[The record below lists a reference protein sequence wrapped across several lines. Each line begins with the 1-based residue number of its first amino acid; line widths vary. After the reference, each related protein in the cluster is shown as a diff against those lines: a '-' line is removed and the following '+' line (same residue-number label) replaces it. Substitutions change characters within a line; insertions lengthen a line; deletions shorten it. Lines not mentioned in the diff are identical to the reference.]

1 MSGQLWS
8 TAALGG
14 YMWSPNLSRKLRT
27 AVQPMVRFRQFCD
40 AKEAFGLG
48 IGDTFNWNIYS
59 DVVNAG
65 GALVENQTM
74 PETNFTITQ
83 ASVKITEYGNSVPFT
98 KKLDDLSEQP
108 VTEIIHKVLKNDAR
122 KVLDTAAYNQFNA
135 TPVRITPN
143 SSGTLLTVVTNG
155 TVTATGTGLTNT
167 SAKAVADYL
176 AEQNVPTFDGVNY
189 IAVFRPTP
197 LRGFKNTLETINQYT
212 PEGWH
217 VIMNG
222 EKGRYE
228 GIRYI
233 EQTNVP
239 VALTAG
245 GAVWASN
252 AANGNDRGFFFGS
265 DTVTEVFAIPEEIRG
280 KIPTDFGRS
289 RGIAW
294 YAELGFGLNHSEV
307 NYGNTGGVRI
317 FCWDST
323 N

>member
-1 MSGQLWS
+1 MSGQVWS
-8 TAALGG
+8 TNALGG

-27 AVQPMVRFRQFCD
+27 ALQPMVRFRQFCD

-59 DVVNAG
+59 DVQQAG
-65 GALVENQTM
+65 GSLAESQVM

-83 ASVKITEYGNSVPFT
+83 NSLKVVEYGNSVPFT

-122 KVLDTAAYNQFNA
+122 KVLDTAAYNQFNSTPLRVWA
-135 TPVRITPN
+135 TST
-143 SSGTLLTVVTNG
+143 SSLLVNTNG
-155 TVTATGTGLTNT
+155 TVSGTNSVLTNT
-167 SAKAVADYL
+167 LVKAIADYM
-176 AEQNVPTFDGVNY
+176 AEQNIPAFDGVNY
-189 IAVFRPTP
+189 LSIFRPTP
-197 LRGFKNTLETINQYT
+197 LRTFKNNLEGINQYT

-228 GIRYI
+228 GIRFV

-239 VALTAG
+239 LATNSLGNTF
-245 GAVWASN
+245 
-252 AANGNDRGFFFGS
+252 AATDRGFFFGS
-265 DTVTEVFAIPEEIRG
+265 DTVTEAFAIPEEIRG
-280 KIPTDFGRS
+280 KIPTDYGRS

-294 YAELGFGLNHSEV
+294 YAELGFGIAHTEV
-307 NYGNTGGVRI
+307 PGARI
-317 FCWDST
+317 LCWDSQA
-323 N
+323 

>member
-8 TAALGG
+8 TNALGG

-27 AVQPMVRFRQFCD
+27 ALQPMVRYRQFCD

-65 GALVENQTM
+65 GALTENAPM
-74 PETNFTITQ
+74 PETNFTIAQ
-83 ASVKITEYGNSVPFT
+83 ASLRIVEYGNSVPFT

-108 VTEIIHKVLKNDAR
+108 VTEIIHKVLRNDAR
-122 KVLDTAAYNQFNA
+122 KVLDTAAYTQFNA
-135 TPVRITPN
+135 TPLRVYA
-143 SSGTLLTVVTNG
+143 SSTTSLVVNTNG
-155 TVTATGTGLTNT
+155 TIGGTNSVLTST
-167 SAKAVADYL
+167 LVKAIADYL
-176 AEQNVPTFDGVNY
+176 AEQNIPAFDGVNY
-189 IAVFRPTP
+189 LAIFRPTP
-197 LRGFKNTLETINQYT
+197 LRTFKNNLEGINQYT

-228 GIRYI
+228 GIRFV

-239 VALTAG
+239 LAT
-245 GAVWASN
+245 N
-252 AANGNDRGFFFGS
+252 AAGTTFAATDRGFFFGS
-265 DTVTEVFAIPEEIRG
+265 DTVTEAFAIPEEIRG

-294 YAELGFGLNHSEV
+294 YAELGFGLAHSEV
-307 NYGNTGGVRI
+307 PGARI
-317 FCWDST
+317 LCWDSQA
-323 N
+323 

>member
-1 MSGQLWS
+1 MSGQVWS
-8 TAALGG
+8 TNALGG

-27 AVQPMVRFRQFCD
+27 ALQPMVRFRQFCD

-65 GALVENQTM
+65 SVLTESTVM

-83 ASVKITEYGNSVPFT
+83 KSLTVTEYGNSVPFS
-98 KKLDDLSEQP
+98 KKLDDLSEHP

-135 TPVRITPN
+135 TPLRVYA
-143 SSGTLLTVVTNG
+143 SSTSSLIVNTNG
-155 TVTATGTGLTNT
+155 TIGGTNSVLTST
-167 SAKAVADYL
+167 LVKAVADYL
-176 AEQNVPTFDGVNY
+176 AEQNVPAFDGVNY
-189 IAVFRPTP
+189 LAIFRPTP
-197 LRGFKNTLETINQYT
+197 LRTFKNNLETINQYT

-228 GIRYI
+228 GIRFV

-239 VALTAG
+239 LATNNAG
-245 GAVWASN
+245 SAF
-252 AANGNDRGFFFGS
+252 AATDRGFFFGS
-265 DTVTEVFAIPEEIRG
+265 DTVTEAFAIPEEIRG
-280 KIPTDFGRS
+280 KIPTDYGRS

-294 YAELGFGLNHSEV
+294 YAELGFGIAHTEV
-307 NYGNTGGVRI
+307 PGARI
-317 FCWDST
+317 LCWDSQA
-323 N
+323 